1 MADTK
6 VLQAEL
12 KELRTELVEQ
22 ERLSGRIEEVL
33 KRAVTRLAV
42 LAAEVSPELDEPLK
56 TLRDMIRDRIDPDR
70 IQPLLSRIESVARR
84 ESGDKKGI
92 EIAGDG
98 SGDLLLQLIDE
109 LKPIQALAGE
119 LSLLEKEAA
128 TADRRGLEKVV
139 SNLAKTLGQFAQQSG
154 NGGEVCEVLTELL
167 ERLALSGDL
176 AKRAEK
182 IKNTLESEP
191 TGSQLAL
198 TVRSIGDLVDR
209 IQLTTQNDREELEG
223 FLRQV
228 DDQLR
233 GLMAGL
239 DDTNNLRRESLEHGR
254 RFHSEMNAQFD
265 EIEAGIQDADSLEE
279 HKRSIT
285 QQMQALRACLDKHR
299 TEDERRSAAAE
310 EEIENLAN
318 RLEIMEK
325 ESGELRE
332 NLVKAKEAAHRDP
345 LTELYNR
352 LGYETFLLQEH
363 QRWKRYKTPLSLVM
377 MDIDFFKKVND
388 TYGHKAGDKVLRAI
402 AGRLQKMTREPDF
415 LARFGGEE
423 FVLIM
428 PETDRQAAF
437 TVAEKLRTA
446 IADMGFTYRSKPVQI
461 TVSIGVTEFQGDDSP
476 DSAFVRADQAMYQAK
491 ERGRNCTVLN

>member
-6 VLQAEL
+6 ILQAEL

-56 TLRDMIRDRIDPDR
+56 NLRDMIRDSVDPDR
-70 IQPLLSRIESVARR
+70 IQPLLGQIENIARR
-84 ESGDKKGI
+84 ESGERRGI
-92 EIAGDG
+92 DVAGDG
-98 SGDLLLQLIDE
+98 SGDLLLQLIEE
-109 LKPIQALAGE
+109 LKPIGVLTDQLNT
-119 LSLLEKEAA
+119 LEKEAA
-128 TADRRGLEKVV
+128 TADQRGLEKVA
-139 SNLAKTLGQFAQQSG
+139 SNLARSLGQLAQSG
-154 NGGEVCEVLTELL
+154 EDGSEVCEVLTELL
-167 ERLALSGDL
+167 ERLALSDDL

-182 IKNTLESEP
+182 IKHSLESGP
-191 TGSQLAL
+191 TGNQLAH

-209 IQLTTQNDREELEG
+209 IQLTTQSDRLELEG

-239 DDTNNLRRESLEHGR
+239 EDTNTLRRESLEHGW

-265 EIEAGIQDADSLEE
+265 KIEADIRDADSLEE

-285 QQMQALRACLDKHR
+285 QQMQALRTCLDKHR
-299 TEDERRSAAAE
+299 AEDEQRSAAAE
-310 EEIENLAN
+310 EEIEKLSS

-345 LTELYNR
+345 LTDLYNR
-352 LGYETFLLQEH
+352 LGYEAFLLQEH
-363 QRWKRYKTPLSLVM
+363 QRWKRYKTPLSLVV

-402 AGRLQKMTREPDF
+402 AGRMQKMTREPDF

-437 TVAEKLRTA
+437 TVAEKLRTT
-446 IADMGFTYRSKPVQI
+446 ITDMGFTYRSKPVQI
-461 TVSIGVTEFQGDDSP
+461 TISIGVTEFQGDDSP
-476 DSAFVRADQAMYQAK
+476 DDAFVRADQAMYQAK
-491 ERGRNCTVLN
+491 DRGRNCTILN